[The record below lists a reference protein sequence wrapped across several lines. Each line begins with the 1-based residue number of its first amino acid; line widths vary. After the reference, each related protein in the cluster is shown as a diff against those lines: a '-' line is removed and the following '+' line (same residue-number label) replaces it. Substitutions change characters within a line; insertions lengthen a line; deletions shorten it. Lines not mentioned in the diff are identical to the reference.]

1 MGNINYIVN
10 LRQIILVVYNMDHET
25 ERIISEWEFRIKQ
38 IELFNTPEM
47 LSYGNVNV
55 AIDRYRSFVVFIRYY
70 TPILRKW
77 MNQYLVDHRKHIF
90 IKLCGSRLY
99 NELLSPI
106 DSTRHYV
113 TDHYTTAHSEWDAIF
128 GETPARFSIAHKAA
142 LALYNKIP
150 IAECDTPSIR
160 EMHEGIDHEN
170 SWWGCDLCDMQVYQ
184 WKQELTRRFKESEH
198 PLQNPTYRQHMQ
210 HTYAKE
216 LEQLGEWEPPHL
228 WFDID
233 SYKSSL
239 QTEYTT
245 YVKSDTSGKT
255 HFQQMK
261 TLVSSVVRMCGLP
274 DSKKDPYYRFFQL
287 WNKLDL
293 ISFIIQLHL
302 PDMIELEYT

>member
-1 MGNINYIVN
+1 
-10 LRQIILVVYNMDHET
+10 MDHEI

-38 IELFNTPEM
+38 INLFNTPEM
-47 LSYGNVNV
+47 LTYGNVNV
-55 AIDRYRSFVVFIRYY
+55 AIDRYRSFVIFIRHY

-77 MNQYLVDHRKHIF
+77 MNQYLVEHRKHIF

-113 TDHYTTAHSEWDAIF
+113 TSHYTTAHSEWDAIF
-128 GETPARFSIAHKAA
+128 GATPARFLIAHDAA
-142 LALYNKIP
+142 TALYKKIP
-150 IAECDTPSIR
+150 IVECDIPSIIAI
-160 EMHEGIDHEN
+160 HEGLDHTTD
-170 SWWGCDLCDMQVYQ
+170 WWGCDRCDTQKDL
-184 WKQELTRRFKESEH
+184 WSQELTRRFKESEH
-198 PLQNPTYRQHMQ
+198 PLQNPTYRQHMG
-210 HTYAKE
+210 HTYATE

-233 SYKSSL
+233 SYKQSL
-239 QTEYTT
+239 QTEYST
-245 YVKSDTSGKT
+245 YVKVNGQT

-287 WNKLDL
+287 WNKLD
-293 ISFIIQLHL
+293 IIAFVIQLHT
-302 PDMIELEYT
+302 PDIIELEYT